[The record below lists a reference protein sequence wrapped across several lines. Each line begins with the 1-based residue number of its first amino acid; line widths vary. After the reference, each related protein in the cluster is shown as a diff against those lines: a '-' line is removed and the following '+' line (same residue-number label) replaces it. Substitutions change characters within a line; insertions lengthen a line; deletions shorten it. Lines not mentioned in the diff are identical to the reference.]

1 MNANCWRDS
10 DAGAQKRKE
19 AARGASGPKSR
30 EETPKEGTAATTLP
44 HRNNMRVQR
53 TKSKCF
59 FLHCGRPSQ
68 SAPQGFVSASHLTR

>member
-1 MNANCWRDS
+1 MNANCWRDP

-59 FLHCGRPSQ
+59 FCIAAGRRSQ
-68 SAPQGFVSASHLTR
+68 RHKDLSALLI